1 MAIAQK
7 IRQYMHAASWIR
19 GMFEEGLRLKQQY
32 GDENVFDFSLGNP
45 VMDPP
50 AQFYEALRYLANDP
64 RPGMHRYMPN
74 VGYAETRA
82 AIAAQ
87 LADETGVLFTAQHL
101 VMVVGAAGG
110 LNVVLKALLD
120 PGDEVMIF
128 SPYFVEYHFYVENHQ
143 GVTRVVP
150 TDTQFNLDLGAIEQA
165 LSPRTKVVL
174 INSPNNP
181 TGVVYPAAT
190 IKALGELLAQKQTTF
205 GTQIYLVSDEPYK
218 KLLFDGVTYPE
229 IYAYYPN
236 SLAVTSHA
244 KDLALPGERLGY
256 IVTHPTCADV
266 QELQD
271 GFSFTNRTLGF
282 VNAPA
287 LMQHVITRLQGV
299 TIDVGQ
305 YERKRNLLCD
315 NLQAMGYD
323 LVRPQGAFYVFPRTP
338 IPDDVAFVQAL
349 QTRRILTVPGSG
361 FGTPGHFRIAYCV
374 EEHTIEGALRG
385 FRETAQEYGLSA

>member
-1 MAIAQK
+1 MAMAQK
-7 IRQYMHAASWIR
+7 IRQHMHAASWIR

-32 GDENVFDFSLGNP
+32 GDDNVFDFSLGNP
-45 VMDPP
+45 VMEPP
-50 AQFYEALRYLANDP
+50 AQFYEALRFLVNDP

-87 LADETGVLFTAQHL
+87 LAQDTGVPFTAQHI

-120 PGDEVMIF
+120 PGDEVVIF

-150 TDTQFNLDLGAIEQA
+150 TDAQFNLDLQALEQA

-181 TGVVYPAAT
+181 SGVVYPAAT
-190 IKALGELLAQKQTTF
+190 MQALGELLARQQAVW

-218 KLLFDGVTYPE
+218 KLLFDGLTYPE

-236 SLAVTSHA
+236 SIAVTSHA
-244 KDLALPGERLGY
+244 KDLALPGERIGY
-256 IVTHPTCADV
+256 IVTHPACADWR
-266 QELQD
+266 ELQD

-287 LMQHVITRLQGV
+287 LMQHVIARLQGV
-299 TIDVGQ
+299 TIDVRQ

-338 IPDDVAFVQAL
+338 VSDDVAFVQAL
-349 QTRRILTVPGSG
+349 QQRRILTVPGSG
-361 FGTPGHFRIAYCV
+361 FGRPGHFRIAYCV
-374 EEHTIEGALRG
+374 EDRTIERALDG
-385 FRETAQEYGLSA
+385 FRKTAQEYGLS